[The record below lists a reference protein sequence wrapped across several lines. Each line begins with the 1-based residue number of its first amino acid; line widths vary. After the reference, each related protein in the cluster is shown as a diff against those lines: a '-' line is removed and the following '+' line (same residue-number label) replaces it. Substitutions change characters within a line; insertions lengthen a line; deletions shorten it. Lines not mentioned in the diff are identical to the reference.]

1 MSKRKESASV
11 DFNPLEFTILDSLN
25 EGVFTVDRNWRITS
39 FNHAAEQLT
48 GIPREQALGCR
59 CSEVFRASICEKN
72 CALRRTIDSG
82 MPVVDATA
90 HIVNQRGQRLP
101 IRIATALLKDPT
113 GAIIGGVETFQDL
126 TQVEQLRKELQ
137 ARYSFEDIIGRS
149 PMMTQLFDILPQI
162 AASSSTVLIEGP
174 SGTGKELF
182 ARAIHHLSPR
192 KGKPYIAVNCAAL
205 PDTLLESELFG
216 FKAGAFT
223 DARHDKPGRFAL
235 ADGGTIFLDE
245 IGDISP
251 AMQVRLL
258 RVLQEREIEPLG
270 GIKPIPVDVRVITA
284 TNKYLTEL
292 VSQGTFR
299 EDLYYRVRVVYLKLP
314 RLAQRR
320 EDIPLLL
327 EHLISKFNHL
337 QNKNIAGVS
346 DEVMARLMEHDF
358 PGNVRELENI
368 IEQAFVLCRSGLI
381 EMKHLPIDLR
391 TDASNAPGE
400 TRHLLLAAMEKATIE
415 NALRRHS
422 GNRSQAAADLGI
434 NPSTLYRK
442 IRAYGIVPPPEDGRS
457 NRR

>member
-1 MSKRKESASV
+1 M
-11 DFNPLEFTILDSLN
+11 
-25 EGVFTVDRNWRITS
+25 
-39 FNHAAEQLT
+39 
-48 GIPREQALGCR
+48 
-59 CSEVFRASICEKN
+59 
-72 CALRRTIDSG
+72 
-82 MPVVDATA
+82 
-90 HIVNQRGQRLP
+90 
-101 IRIATALLKDPT
+101 
-113 GAIIGGVETFQDL
+113 
-126 TQVEQLRKELQ
+126 
-137 ARYSFEDIIGRS
+137 
-149 PMMTQLFDILPQI
+149 
-162 AASSSTVLIEGP
+162 LIEGP

-192 KGKPYIAVNCAAL
+192 KGKPFIAVNCAAL

-284 TNKYLTEL
+284 TNKDLTEL

-400 TRHLLLAAMEKATIE
+400 TRHLQLAAMEKATIE